1 MLKIMNMNI
10 NQTQRPV
17 LKHGGLLFINT
28 VRLPIEHGE

>member
-1 MLKIMNMNI
+1 MLEVMNI

-28 VRLPIEHGE
+28 VTFIKGVE